1 MGGDI
6 NEPWKK
12 NEISLTIKMGDKNES
27 LTFLNIKRLP
37 FMNAKYN
44 YSRII
49 NSISRSFFIDFVKPL
64 QKIIK
69 IAYT

>member
-12 NEISLTIKMGDKNES
+12 NEISLSIKMGDKNEA

-44 YSRII
+44 YARIM
-49 NSISRSFFIDFVKPL
+49 NSISHFFFIDFVESSK
-64 QKIIK
+64 
-69 IAYT
+69 